1 VKTKPKVGDLIR
13 REHCPHVGIIVEAR
27 GIYVTVRWAQPFWQA
42 DRRIETSTFARAQA
56 EILSP
61 A

>member
-1 VKTKPKVGDLIR
+1 MKIKPKIGDLIR
-13 REHCPHVGIIVEAR
+13 REHCPHVGIITETR

-42 DRRIETSTFARAQA
+42 DRRIETSTFARTQA
-56 EILSP
+56 EILSK